1 MAPLSL
7 WLAAHLA
14 LLLDLAGPAG
24 GFSTCQGLDLKEY
37 RDKRIRAVRGQI
49 LSKLRIAEPPEAA
62 LAPPA
67 PEVAPEVMLLYNS
80 TRELV
85 REHARLAESA
95 CERESSEEDYYA
107 KEVQRVD
114 MLPPSHGHWYL
125 YLSVTGQSS
134 GICTSLSLG
143 RALVSVPLCPSATGQ
158 GRCIC
163 TSLSLGRALVSVP
176 LCHWAE
182 LWYLYLSVHLPLVS
196 LPLCLWAGHWYLSFC
211 HWAGHWYLYLSVH
224 LPLGRALVSVPHC
237 HWAEHWYLY
246 LSVHLPLGRALV
258 SVPLCHWA
266 ELWYLYL
273 SVHLPLGRA
282 LVSVPLCHWAELWYL
297 YLSVTGQSSGIC
309 TSLSLGRAL
318 VSVPLCPSVS
328 LTFLS
333 LSGLDDQLIKQYKKS
348 GSKGS
353 KFDISTKTP
362 HLILTLLP
370 TDRLESPAKKG
381 RERRAAGDTPTCSRN
396 ADQSCCLH
404 SLYIDFRRDLNWRWI
419 HEPKGYKANF
429 CAGSC
434 PYLWSADMHYSR
446 ILPLYNKLNP
456 EASVSPCCVPQEL
469 EPLTIIYFV
478 GRNPRVEQLSNMVV
492 KSCKC
497 R

>member
-62 LAPPA
+62 LVPPA

-114 MLPPSHGHWYL
+114 MLPPSHDNVIPTSPYSPYIRVLRFDVTSVDTNSSHLVKAEFRIFRVANPKAKVAEQRVEL
-125 YLSVTGQSS
+125 YQVLKSRDPSSPSQRYIDSRNLRPRAKGEWLSIDVTETVGEW
-134 GICTSLSLG
+134 LAH
-143 RALVSVPLCPSATGQ
+143 RDRNQ
-158 GRCIC
+158 G
-163 TSLSLGRALVSVP
+163 LK
-176 LCHWAE
+176 
-182 LWYLYLSVHLPLVS
+182 LSVH
-196 LPLCLWAGHWYLSFC
+196 
-211 HWAGHWYLYLSVH
+211 
-224 LPLGRALVSVPHC
+224 
-237 HWAEHWYLY
+237 
-246 LSVHLPLGRALV
+246 
-258 SVPLCHWA
+258 
-266 ELWYLYL
+266 
-273 SVHLPLGRA
+273 
-282 LVSVPLCHWAELWYL
+282 
-297 YLSVTGQSSGIC
+297 
-309 TSLSLGRAL
+309 
-318 VSVPLCPSVS
+318 CPCC
-328 LTFLS
+328 TFLPS
-333 LSGLDDQLIKQYKKS
+333 NNNIVPNKSEELEARFAGLDDQLIKQYKKS

>member
-114 MLPPSHGHWYL
+114 MLPPSHVCHWAGHWYL

-237 HWAEHWYLY
+237 HWAEH
-246 LSVHLPLGRALV
+246 
-258 SVPLCHWA
+258 
-266 ELWYLYL
+266 
-273 SVHLPLGRA
+273 
-282 LVSVPLCHWAELWYL
+282 
-297 YLSVTGQSSGIC
+297 
-309 TSLSLGRAL
+309 
-318 VSVPLCPSVS
+318 CPSVS